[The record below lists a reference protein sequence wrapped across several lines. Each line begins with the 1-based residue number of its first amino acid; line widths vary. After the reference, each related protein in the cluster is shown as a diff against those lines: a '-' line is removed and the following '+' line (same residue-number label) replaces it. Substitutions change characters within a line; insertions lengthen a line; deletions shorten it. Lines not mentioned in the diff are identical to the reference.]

1 MQAEILNVR
10 RVLSLTRD
18 PDDIQTLAGLVA
30 QLDMSLQRFRHL
42 LRQSIGLFVVL
53 GLPVEDLVELEEDA
67 WTSLLVLEL
76 VVFSARLERR
86 QVDFARLSIGGI
98 GVTTVDGVVGLDLK
112 F

>member
-10 RVLSLTRD
+10 WILALARD
-18 PDDIQTLAGLVA
+18 PDDLQTLAGLVT

-42 LRQSIGLFVVL
+42 LRQRVGLFVVL
-53 GLPVEDLVELEEDA
+53 RLPVEDLVELEKDA
-67 WTSLLVLEL
+67 WTSLLVLKL
-76 VVFSARLERR
+76 VVFGTRLERR

-98 GVTTVDGVVGLDLK
+98 GVSAVDGVVGFDLK